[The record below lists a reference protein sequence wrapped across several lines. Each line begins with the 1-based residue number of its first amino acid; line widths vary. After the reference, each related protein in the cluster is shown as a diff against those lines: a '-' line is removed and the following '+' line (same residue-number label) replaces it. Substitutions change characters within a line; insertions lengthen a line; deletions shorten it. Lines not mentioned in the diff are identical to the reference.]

1 MYVEDAVQH
10 LQPSKSGGTAA
21 VAALSLEDTPPPPTL
36 WVIVELERPVFCPEN
51 SICVA
56 SKLEVNPAA
65 FVPARSSHVL
75 LGRACSWVSHC
86 VSRACQ
92 QSDSRPRTAR
102 TAQNSQNKDETRRC
116 EACD

>member
-75 LGRACSWVSHC
+75 LGRACAWVSHC

-92 QSDSRPRTAR
+92 PSDSRPRAAR
-102 TAQNSQNKDETRRC
+102 TAQNSQNKDETRRR